1 MVAAGALATGSAL
14 AQSAGDDVLARGIDP
29 VVNKLS
35 PSFGS
40 YATLAGARL
49 SPAQSYQLD
58 LWLDYNYGLLAFQLG
73 DEKLGDL
80 IQHRLD
86 VHLMGAVAV
95 TDWLELALDLP
106 FTPWQA
112 HGFDELEASSGF
124 VDQAPSS
131 SGLGDVRVL
140 GRVGLLRDP
149 EGPVLVAAI
158 MEARGLTGNGDSFLG
173 ERQVVIF
180 PRVALEREFGAQLRL
195 SLEVG
200 YRYRS
205 EPGQYL
211 NIYVGDEW
219 AAGAG
224 VQWSLPGVQVFRHAL
239 LGELLV
245 STPARAAFTF
255 DDADTLKTPIELLG
269 GYRGWLSDEWQLAA
283 GLGRGLAV
291 SPGYGRTGLRVFASV
306 RFVSDFKEPPAPPEG
321 DRDQDG
327 LMDSQDRCP
336 DQPGLPELDGCP
348 DRDADGIPDIED
360 RCPDDKGIPKLDG
373 CPTDKPVAVLE
384 DGGLV
389 LFGTINFD
397 SAKATIK
404 QDSFEVVDTVARL
417 LLANPEI
424 KLIRVDGHTDD
435 VGKAEANLDL
445 SDRRAA
451 AVVDY
456 LVGKGVARERLS
468 SKGFG
473 EGVPIDSNATALG
486 RAKNRRVAFT
496 VLDPRPEG
504 PPPAPPAPPGP
515 PSPKTTP

>member
-1 MVAAGALATGSAL
+1 MSGFCRVFLALVVALRASVAV
-14 AQSAGDDVLARGIDP
+14 AQSAAGDVLARGVDP

-49 SPAQSYQLD
+49 APAQSYQLE

-80 IQHRLD
+80 IVHRLD

-112 HGFDELEASSGF
+112 HGFDDLEAATGF
-124 VDQAPSS
+124 VAEAPSAA
-131 SGLGDVRVL
+131 GPGDVRVL
-140 GRVGLLRDP
+140 ARAGLLGDP

-158 MEARGLTGNGDSFLG
+158 LEARGLSGDGGSFLG
-173 ERQVVIF
+173 ERQIVLF
-180 PRVALEREFGAQLRL
+180 PRVAVEREFGAQLRVAAEL
-195 SLEVG
+195 G

-205 EPGQYL
+205 QPGQYL

-224 VQWSLPGVQVFRHAL
+224 VQWSLPGATAFRNAL
-239 LGELLV
+239 LAELLV

-255 DDADTLKTPIELLG
+255 SDADALKSPIEVLA
-269 GYRGWLSDEWQLAA
+269 GYRGWLSDDWQLGA
-283 GLGRGLAV
+283 GLGRGLAI
-291 SPGYGRTGLRVFASV
+291 SPGYGRTGLRVFASI
-306 RFVSDFKEPPAPPEG
+306 RYASDFIDPPAPPDG
-321 DRDQDG
+321 DRDKDG
-327 LMDSQDRCP
+327 LMDSLDRCP
-336 DQPGLPELDGCP
+336 DQPGLVELDGCP
-348 DRDADGIPDIED
+348 DRDDDGIPDIQD
-360 RCPDDKGIPKLDG
+360 RCPDDKGVPKLDG
-373 CPTDKPVAVLE
+373 CPTDKPVAVFE
-384 DGGLV
+384 DGGLT
-389 LFGTINFD
+389 LFGTITFD

-404 QDSFEVVDTVARL
+404 SESFPVVDEVAKI

-424 KLIRVDGHTDD
+424 TLIRVDGHTDD

-451 AVVDY
+451 SVVDY
-456 LVGKGVARERLS
+456 LVGKGVPRPRLT

-473 EGVPIDSNATALG
+473 ESEPIDENATALG
-486 RAKNRRVAFT
+486 RAKNRRVEFS
-496 VLDPRPEG
+496 VLE
-504 PPPAPPAPPGP
+504 
-515 PSPKTTP
+515 PKPQ

>member
-1 MVAAGALATGSAL
+1 MRRALIWRAVVGLLCAFLCRGAR
-14 AQSAGDDVLARGIDP
+14 AQSAANDVLARGVDP

-35 PSFGS
+35 PAFGS
-40 YATLAGARL
+40 YLTLSGARL

-58 LWLDYNYGLLAFQLG
+58 FWLDYNYGLLAYQLG

-95 TDWLELALDLP
+95 TDWLELALDVPL
-106 FTPWQA
+106 TPWQA
-112 HGFDELEASSGF
+112 NGFDELQAATGF
-124 VDQAPSS
+124 ADTPPSS
-131 SGLGDVRVL
+131 SGLGDVRL
-140 GRVGLLRDP
+140 LARAGILRDP
-149 EGPVLVAAI
+149 EGPLLAAAI
-158 MEARGLTGNGDSFLG
+158 LEARGLTGAGDSFLG
-173 ERQVVIF
+173 ERQIALF
-180 PRVALEREFGAQLRL
+180 PRVALERELFGALRL
-195 SLEVG
+195 SLELG
-200 YRYRS
+200 YRYRPR
-205 EPGQYL
+205 PGQYL

-224 VQWSLPGVQVFRHAL
+224 AAWSLPGTEAFRNAL
-239 LGELLV
+239 LAELLV

-255 DDADTLKTPIELLG
+255 DEADALKSPLELLA
-269 GYRGWLSDEWQLAA
+269 GYRGWLSKEWQLAA
-283 GLGRGLAV
+283 GLGRGIALT
-291 SPGYGRTGLRVFASV
+291 PGYGRTGLRVFASV
-306 RFVSDFKEPPAPPEG
+306 RFASDYREPPAPLDG

-327 LMDSQDRCP
+327 VMDSVDQCP

-348 DRDADGIPDIED
+348 DKDDDGIPDIQD
-360 RCPDDKGIPKLDG
+360 RCPDDKGVPKLDG

-384 DGGLV
+384 DGGLT

-397 SAKATIK
+397 SGKATIK
-404 QDSFEVVDTVARL
+404 QDSFEVVDTVAQL

-435 VGKAEANLDL
+435 VGSAAANLDL

-456 LVGKGVARERLS
+456 LVNKGVARERLK

-473 EGVPIDSNATALG
+473 ESEPVDTNATALG

-496 VLDPRPEG
+496 VLEPRPEG
-504 PPPAPPAPPGP
+504 P
-515 PSPKTTP
+515 SP